1 MPEQETVESWDSEE
15 AEESEEAIGES
26 EESEEAYS
34 DRRRGRAPRPN
45 RFRPSTGVGGITL
58 RGPDGRPR
66 NVQFPAKLAT
76 VADTNRG
83 LASQDAARRALEDRL
98 NKLETR
104 HRGLMKTDGA
114 VTGMVTLGLAGG
126 LTLYG
131 AFQSAQQASGSR
143 LSDWANRESTHIAAV
158 VSAGQLATTGAKF
171 AIQGRYHG
179 SRIGI
184 AADIFAVLQLGFF
197 AFASMNKPLGAN
209 RTADNYQDALKEVQQ
224 QGVPQGTVYVLQ
236 DDGSVFVVDTAGGT
250 LVLRRVS

>member
-1 MPEQETVESWDSEE
+1 MPEQETVESWESEE

-34 DRRRGRAPRPN
+34 DRRRGRAPRPM

-83 LASQDAARRALEDRL
+83 LASQDVARRALEERL

-104 HRGLMKTDGA
+104 HRGQMKTDGA
-114 VTGMVTLGLAGG
+114 ITGMVTLGLAGG
-126 LTLYG
+126 LTLFG
-131 AFQSAQQASGSR
+131 AFQSAQASGSR
-143 LSDWANRESTHIAAV
+143 LGDWAKRESTHIAAV
-158 VSAGQLATTGAKF
+158 VSASQLATTRAKF

-197 AFASMNKPLGAN
+197 AFASMNQPVGAN
-209 RTADNYQDALKEVQQ
+209 RSASDYLAALADVKSTN
-224 QGVPQGTVYVLQ
+224 PPTGTLYVAH
-236 DDGSVFVVDTAGGT
+236 DTGDSYVVDTAGGT
-250 LVLRRVS
+250 TVLRRVG